1 MEKRNTLLLTVIAI
15 ATLLVAVVGA
25 TFAYFASTIN
35 TNNGD
40 VNLNLQTSDNRAVFT
55 SSASGG
61 VNITVDSYMM
71 QQHDAVEGD
80 DGNVSNNT
88 AIAGNLVGNA
98 NINVTLQ
105 ASENNHETTCTY
117 DLVFQWNSSSQNNFN
132 GEGYTNLSSKNEGIG
147 SGGNKYYPNSYYVRT
162 GYKDGQEENS
172 VEEGFKEF
180 TIEVSSMTYT
190 NSSDE
195 KGTSKEDLSEVN
207 IDAIKKDE
215 NGKIKL
221 LEGEQITSTS
231 KDLSGSPRVIY
242 TIEFRFY
249 NLNKDQSHL
258 MGKNFAGTVSV
269 ENIIC

>member
-105 ASENNHETTCTY
+105 ASEQDHETTCTY
-117 DLVFQWNSSSQNNFN
+117 DLVFKWDDTSQTNFKNDN
-132 GEGYTNLSSKNEGIG
+132 GYSDLNTKKEGVGTSH
-147 SGGNKYYPNSYYVRT
+147 KYYPTEYYVRT
-162 GYKDGQEENS
+162 GYKDSQNS
-172 VEEGFKEF
+172 DGLEGFKEF
-180 TIEVSSMTYT
+180 TIEINSMTYT
-190 NSSDE
+190 NGSDE
-195 KGTSKEDLSEVN
+195 GGTSNEDLAEVN
-207 IDAIKKDE
+207 IDAIKKVED
-215 NGKIKL
+215 GKIKL
-221 LEGEQITSTS
+221 LEGEEITSTATS
-231 KDLSGSPRVIY
+231 IGEAPHVIY

-258 MGKNFAGTVSV
+258 MGKKFAGTVSV